1 MSRMNNDKFLDLG
14 KTREGKSPLMVDPRP
29 SKKRPKPLGDPR
41 GPLTRSGGGAPVG
54 PTVMPVY
61 KTY

>member
-1 MSRMNNDKFLDLG
+1 MQPIPGISNKKPR
-14 KTREGKSPLMVDPRP
+14 LMVDPVP
-29 SKKRPKPLGDPR
+29 GKKKPRLMVDPR